1 MVATRGRRG
10 TLYIGTALIVAG
22 VTLIVASGAL
32 AGTLSGAV
40 TVGLGGTL
48 LVNVANAALSEKHR
62 RAGGAAITEANGLGA
77 LVGAA
82 APIAL
87 GVAVAAGAGWQPAIM
102 VVVVLLAVVAIMMP
116 PLASPTPQA
125 ESSTGTLPGRYWWA
139 WGVLVLLIAVEFS
152 YSVWA
157 TTLVAQR
164 TGAETGVATSTLTV
178 LILFLALG
186 RIFGARLALRVRPG
200 VLLLVSVGVTAVG
213 WAALW
218 AATALP
224 LALVGMAVSGIGMAF
239 HFPLGVSRSL
249 EASGGLTDIASGR
262 IALGGGLA
270 IGLAPFVLGA
280 VSDAV
285 GVHGAF
291 LLVPLLLGGAAALLV
306 GGNVSARP
314 SRRQPGP
321 STAPVGTG

>member
-1 MVATRGRRG
+1 
-10 TLYIGTALIVAG
+10 
-22 VTLIVASGAL
+22 
-32 AGTLSGAV
+32 
-40 TVGLGGTL
+40 
-48 LVNVANAALSEKHR
+48 
-62 RAGGAAITEANGLGA
+62 
-77 LVGAA
+77 
-82 APIAL
+82 
-87 GVAVAAGAGWQPAIM
+87 VAAGAGWQPAI
-102 VVVVLLAVVAIMMP
+102 VVVVALLAVVAIVMP
-116 PLASPTPQA
+116 PLASPTPHA

-164 TGAETGVATSTLTV
+164 TGAETGAATSTLTV

-186 RIFGARLALRVRPG
+186 RIMGARLALRMRPG
-200 VLLLVSVGVTAVG
+200 VLLLVSVGVTAAG
-213 WAALW
+213 WAVLW
-218 AATALP
+218 TATTLP
-224 LALVGMAVSGIGMAF
+224 MAIVGMSVSGLGMAF

-262 IALGGGLA
+262 IALGAGLA

-291 LLVPLLLGGAAALLV
+291 LLVPLLLGLAAALLV
-306 GGNVSARP
+306 GGNLSARP
-314 SRRQPGP
+314 SRGRQRGP